1 MAQQRR
7 KKSGPARADVYEYE
21 FRRHQVRIEER
32 DVKGAR
38 EGDKGR
44 ETQLYIDGV
53 EIPIEVTPRGVV
65 SHDEM
70 AFKEYGTVDELAED
84 IIRQRGTAEIVKGE
98 APKHQHDSPK

>member
-7 KKSGPARADVYEYE
+7 KKDDTARAETREFE

-32 DVKGAR
+32 AAEHGKEGEQAR
-38 EGDKGR
+38 DTK
-44 ETQLYIDGV
+44 LFIDGV
-53 EIPIEVTPRGVV
+53 ENPIEVTASGVV

-70 AFKEYGTVDELAED
+70 AFKEYGTVEELAED

-98 APKHQHDSPK
+98 QPPHHHGTDE